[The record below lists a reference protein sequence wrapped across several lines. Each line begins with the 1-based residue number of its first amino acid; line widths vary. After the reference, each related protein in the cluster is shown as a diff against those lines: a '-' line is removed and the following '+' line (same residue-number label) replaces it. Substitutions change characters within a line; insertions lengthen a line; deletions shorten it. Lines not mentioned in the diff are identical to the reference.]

1 MTENSKRAQELNML
15 MAKRGDYIRH
25 LNNELETAKA
35 DLAGFIA
42 ELEGVK
48 AKHNEEK

>member
-15 MAKRGDYIRH
+15 IAKRGDYIRH

-48 AKHNEEK
+48 AKYNEEK

>member
-1 MTENSKRAQELNML
+1 MTEHSKRAQELNML
-15 MAKRGDYIRH
+15 IAKRGDYIRH
-25 LNNELETAKA
+25 LNNELETAKI

-48 AKHNEEK
+48 SKHNEEK